1 MPHPLL
7 VLALS
12 TPLSPS
18 TFSSKQHAYLDQDQL
33 FQYQPLTGQFSV
45 LQLIRGARLRGGACP
60 AVNTLPLQSGTLPPF
75 RTHVYLGHERLL
87 ELNPA
92 SGEFRVLCFNRTKPC
107 AQPANTTVP
116 AYDVVQRGVR
126 PDLRAVRHDAPPA
139 LVRLV
144 HEMLSP
150 APEDRPASAEGV
162 AWELRALIAKQR
174 SRSAATT
181 EPPAGAEARAA
192 GAPLRVLLV
201 EDDEDMARV
210 LAFYTQQILG
220 RDVELRRARDGV
232 EAIDAVRAE
241 APDLLLLDLH
251 MPRMNGIEVCM
262 ELRGARLAPHARIV
276 SVSAGAQEHDLQL
289 LHALGMHHFVPKGQD
304 LRGRLEAALRELFP
318 LHVSRAA
325 EGSRE

>member
-126 PDLRAVRHDAPPA
+126 PDFVRAQLVALGQDELLVFQPA
-139 LVRLV
+139 T
-144 HEMLSP
+144 
-150 APEDRPASAEGV
+150 
-162 AWELRALIAKQR
+162 R
-174 SRSAATT
+174 SFHIRMYDRSAGL
-181 EPPAGAEARAA
+181 PPK
-192 GAPLRVLLV
+192 P
-201 EDDEDMARV
+201 
-210 LAFYTQQILG
+210 TQNQ
-220 RDVELRRARDGV
+220 
-232 EAIDAVRAE
+232 
-241 APDLLLLDLH
+241 
-251 MPRMNGIEVCM
+251 
-262 ELRGARLAPHARIV
+262 
-276 SVSAGAQEHDLQL
+276 
-289 LHALGMHHFVPKGQD
+289 
-304 LRGRLEAALRELFP
+304 RERK
-318 LHVSRAA
+318 SNQRK
-325 EGSRE
+325 